1 MSEKVDET
9 SEKIQS
15 ELDKLKNEIK
25 RLQSA
30 IDQHEVT
37 IADTLRRRG
46 FTFGNDCPLENVIY
60 PPHPTPTVIHDYYE
74 LLKRYSFRIVL
85 RDIIKYRDGF
95 SKDDLLHYCSPEK
108 VEQYLRFLTNSGM
121 VTEKAD
127 KRHTLSK
134 AGIDSFGATLEWFVA
149 HIFRREFCSVAS
161 WGVKVLNT
169 NLGGDYD
176 VIARVEQK
184 LVYVETKSSP
194 PKNIHQETIDE
205 FLGRLDDLKPNL
217 AIYLV
222 DTHLRMEDKIN
233 KMFRWGLMARQPA
246 LKRRKKLVKRIC
258 DRIFLVPGN
267 IMVINSKP
275 DLVSNLADCLKYF
288 FGVIDHREL
297 W

>member
-1 MSEKVDET
+1 MNKTIEKLQFELERLKKEVNRFRT
-9 SEKIQS
+9 SIE
-15 ELDKLKNEIK
+15 
-25 RLQSA
+25 
-30 IDQHEVT
+30 QHEITV
-37 IADTLRRRG
+37 ADTLRRRG
-46 FTFGNDCPLENVIY
+46 FHFGNDCPMDNVIY
-60 PPHPTPTVIHDYYE
+60 PQRSTSRIIDRYYE

-85 RDIIKYRDGF
+85 RDIIKYREGF
-95 SKDDLLHYCSPEK
+95 EESDLLHYCSAEK
-108 VEQYLRFLTNSGM
+108 VNEYLKFLTRSGI
-121 VTEKAD
+121 VKKKAEGQYAL
-127 KRHTLSK
+127 T
-134 AGIDSFGATLEWFVA
+134 GTNTDSFGATLEWFVA
-149 HIFRREFCSVAS
+149 QIFRREFCSAAS

-184 LVYVETKSSP
+184 LVYIETKSSP

-233 KMFRWGLMARQPA
+233 KMFRWGLMARRPS
-246 LKRRKKLVKRIC
+246 LKRKKKLVKRIY

-267 IMVINSKP
+267 IMIINSKP

-288 FGVIDHREL
+288 FGVIDQREI